1 MTSDTRPC
9 PQQPRRTRHTA
20 STITDP
26 ELDRLYSELDQ
37 YHLLLAAIGLPPGVV
52 PARQHPAPDP
62 G

>member
-1 MTSDTRPC
+1 MEWAGECLVLGERNADRSRC
-9 PQQPRRTRHTA
+9 
-20 STITDP
+20 P

-52 PARQHPAPDP
+52 PAREHPASEP